1 MGRCGFD
8 DTRDSRGDYLDSEQT
23 RGESQ
28 TGNGTPN
35 PDESQTRDETIDAL
49 ATTVLEGEA
58 ARRDAHKAEVLF
70 PDDLLPGVG
79 GEETTLREG
88 LLKGGYRTFLVLLAL
103 NSLDELENSAVAI
116 LGPDIGRS
124 FGVSD
129 GAITAISTASLMFF
143 VLGAGPMGWMADRF
157 RRGPIVGLAS
167 GAFAAFSALSG
178 AAVNALMF
186 FFARFLTGMSK
197 ANTITVHPSML
208 ADTYPLQ
215 TRGRMFATNAGVGRV
230 FAALSPILAGGIAV
244 WMGGDDGWRW
254 AFYLLGLPTAALA
267 VFAFWL
273 REPPR
278 GQWEQ
283 KEVLGTGLVQN
294 DKMPISV
301 EAAFTRIW
309 NIDTIRNMTIAFAAM
324 GFALFPAGSIQSFFL
339 EEEFGLDALERGLAV
354 APAGIG
360 LMMFLPVVG
369 RRFDATYRQDPDRA
383 LRMIG
388 VLLVPIGVLVPIQ
401 YAMSDLALFMVFA
414 AVNSTLL
421 GGAFAMVQP
430 AIQAVFPYRLR
441 GMGTAFL
448 TFFMVMVGG
457 VGGSIIAG
465 FLQNELGEQT
475 AITLITASA
484 MPIGAYFVL
493 RGAGRLRRDL
503 SLIVAELQEEQAEER
518 RRAETDP
525 EEIPAIQVADVDFSY
540 GQVQVLFDLGFEVGR
555 QETLALLGTNGA
567 GKSTAL
573 RVITGLV
580 TPERG
585 VVRLHGQT
593 ITFATPEQRSAMGL
607 HMLPGGAGVWSDMS
621 ISDNLLMGAYA
632 YRKDSHD
639 RDRRIE
645 KVFDLFPNLAKRPG
659 ERAANLS
666 GGQQQMLALARVM
679 LHEPEVLI
687 IDELSLGLAPVVVQ
701 SLLETV
707 EGLKARGQTMIIVE
721 QSLNVALAI
730 ADRAVF
736 LEKGQVRFEGP
747 AQELAERDDLARAVF
762 LGTEGG

>member
-1 MGRCGFD
+1 MGQYG
-8 DTRDSRGDYLDSEQT
+8 SNGLAALGGDLEEQPSQSE
-23 RGESQ
+23 S
-28 TGNGTPN
+28 
-35 PDESQTRDETIDAL
+35 IDAL

-58 ARRDAHKAEVLF
+58 ARRDAQKAEVLF

-79 GEETTLREG
+79 GEQTTLREG
-88 LLKGGYRTFLVLLAL
+88 LRKGGFQTFVVLLAL

-129 GAITAISTASLMFF
+129 GTVTAISTASLMFF
-143 VLGAGPMGWMADRF
+143 VLGAGPMGWLADRF
-157 RRGPIVGLAS
+157 RRGPIVGIAS

-186 FFARFLTGMSK
+186 FFMRFFAGMSK

-215 TRGRMFATNAGVGRV
+215 TRGRMYATNAGVGRI
-230 FAALSPILAGGIAV
+230 FSAISPVLAGGIAV
-244 WMGGDDGWRW
+244 WVGGDDGWRW
-254 AFYLLGLPTAALA
+254 AFYLLGLPPAALA
-267 VFAFWL
+267 FLAFFL

-283 KEVLGTGLVQN
+283 KHVLGAGLKQDN
-294 DKMPISV
+294 KMPISV

-339 EEEFGLDALERGLAV
+339 EEEFELDALERGLAV

-360 LMMFLPVVG
+360 LLVFLPFVG
-369 RRFDATYRQDPDRA
+369 RRFDATFRKDPDRA
-383 LRMIG
+383 VRLIG
-388 VLLVPIGVLVPIQ
+388 ILLLPIGVLVPIQ
-401 YAMSDLALFMVFA
+401 YAMPNLALFMILSA
-414 AVNSTLL
+414 INSTFL

-475 AITLITASA
+475 AITIITAGA

-493 RGAGRLRRDL
+493 RGASRLRRDL
-503 SLIVAELQEEQAEER
+503 SLVVGELREEQDEER
-518 RRAETDP
+518 RQAETDP
-525 EEIPAIQVADVDFSY
+525 EDMPAIQVAHVDFSY
-540 GQVQVLFDLGFEVGR
+540 GQVQVLFDLGFEVR
-555 QETLALLGTNGA
+555 KQETLALLGTNGA

-573 RVITGLV
+573 KVITGLV

-593 ITFATPEQRSAMGL
+593 ITYATPEQRAAMGL
-607 HMLPGGAGVWSDMS
+607 HMLPGGAGVWSDLS
-621 ISDNLLMGAYA
+621 IRDNLLMGAYA
-632 YRKDSHD
+632 YRRDTSD

-645 KVFDLFPNLAKRPG
+645 KVLEMFPDLGRRTN
-659 ERAANLS
+659 ERAGNLS

-679 LHEPEVLI
+679 LHEPGVLM

-707 EGLKARGQTMIIVE
+707 EELKDQGQTMIIVE

>member
-1 MGRCGFD
+1 MNAPMGGPLD
-8 DTRDSRGDYLDSEQT
+8 DEQT
-23 RGESQ
+23 EGES
-28 TGNGTPN
+28 
-35 PDESQTRDETIDAL
+35 IDAL
-49 ATTVLEGEA
+49 AATVLEGEA
-58 ARRDAHKAEVLF
+58 ARRDAQKAEVLF
-70 PDDLLPGVG
+70 PDNLLPGVG
-79 GEETTLREG
+79 GEETTLKEG
-88 LLKGGYRTFLVLLAL
+88 LLKGGYRTFFVLLAL

-129 GAITAISTASLMFF
+129 GAVTAISTASLMFF
-143 VLGAGPMGWMADRF
+143 VLGAGPMGWLADRF
-157 RRGPIVGLAS
+157 RRGPIVGIAS

-186 FFARFLTGMSK
+186 FFMRFFAGMSK

-215 TRGRMFATNAGVGRV
+215 TRGRMYATNAGAGRV
-230 FAALSPILAGGIAV
+230 FAAISPILAGGIAV
-244 WMGGDDGWRW
+244 WVGGDDGWRW

-267 VFAFWL
+267 VFAFFL

-283 KEVLGTGLVQN
+283 KHVLGAGLKQ
-294 DKMPISV
+294 DSKMPISV
-301 EAAFTRIW
+301 EAAFARIW

-324 GFALFPAGSIQSFFL
+324 GFALFPASSIQSFFL
-339 EEEFGLDALERGLAV
+339 EEEFGLDALGRGLAV

-360 LMMFLPVVG
+360 LVMFLPVVG
-369 RRFDATYRQDPDRA
+369 RRFDATFRNDPNRA
-383 LRMIG
+383 LRLIG
-388 VLLVPIGVLVPIQ
+388 VLLLPIGVLVPIQ
-401 YAMSDLALFMVFA
+401 YAMPNLALFMVLA
-414 AVNSTLL
+414 AINSTLL
-421 GGAFAMVQP
+421 GGAFSMVQP

-441 GMGTAFL
+441 GMGTAIL

-475 AITLITASA
+475 AITIITAIA
-484 MPIGAYFVL
+484 MPVGAYYVL
-493 RGAGRLRRDL
+493 RGAGRVRRDL
-503 SLIVAELQEEQAEER
+503 SLVVGELQEEQAEER
-518 RRAETDP
+518 RQAETDP
-525 EEIPAIQVADVDFSY
+525 DDIPAIQVANVDFSY
-540 GQVQVLFDLGFEVGR
+540 GQVQVLFDLGFEVR
-555 QETLALLGTNGA
+555 KQETLALLGTNGA

-573 RVITGLV
+573 KVITGLV

-593 ITFATPEQRSAMGL
+593 ITFATPEQRAAMGL
-607 HMLPGGAGVWSDMS
+607 HMLPGGAGVWSDLS

-632 YRKDSHD
+632 YRKDPDD

-645 KVFDLFPNLAKRPG
+645 KVLDLFPDLAQRPK
-659 ERAANLS
+659 ERASNLS

-679 LHEPEVLI
+679 LHEPEVLM

-701 SLLETV
+701 SLLETI
-707 EGLKARGQTMIIVE
+707 EDLKDQGQTMIIVE

-730 ADRAVF
+730 SDRAVF

>member
-1 MGRCGFD
+1 MD
-8 DTRDSRGDYLDSEQT
+8 EKPDQ
-23 RGESQ
+23 GES
-28 TGNGTPN
+28 
-35 PDESQTRDETIDAL
+35 IDAL

-58 ARRDAHKAEVLF
+58 ARRDAQSADVLF

-79 GEETTLREG
+79 GEQSTLMEG
-88 LLKGGYRTFLVLLAL
+88 LRKGGFRTFLVLLAL

-116 LGPDIGRS
+116 LGPDIGES

-143 VLGAGPMGWMADRF
+143 VLGAGPMGWLADRL
-157 RRGPIVGLAS
+157 RRGPIVGVAS
-167 GAFAAFSALSG
+167 AAFAAFSALSG

-186 FFARFLTGMSK
+186 FFMRFFAGMSK

-208 ADTYPLQ
+208 ADTYPLS
-215 TRGRMFATNAGVGRV
+215 TRGRMYATNAGVGRV

-244 WMGGDDGWRW
+244 WVGGDDGWRW

-267 VFAFWL
+267 VLAFFL

-283 KEVLGTGLVQN
+283 KHVLGSGLKQ
-294 DKMPISV
+294 DRKMPMSV

-360 LMMFLPVVG
+360 LVMFLPVVG
-369 RRFDATYRQDPDRA
+369 RRFDATFRSDPDRA
-383 LRMIG
+383 MRLIG
-388 VLLVPIGVLVPIQ
+388 ILLVPIGVLVPIQ
-401 YAMSDLALFMVFA
+401 YAMGNLGLFIAFSAL
-414 AVNSTLL
+414 NSTLL

-430 AIQAVFPYRLR
+430 SIQAVFPYRLR

-457 VGGSIIAG
+457 VGGSLIAG

-475 AITLITASA
+475 AITIITATA
-484 MPIGAYFVL
+484 MPVGAYFVL

-503 SLIVAELQEEQAEER
+503 SLIVSELQEEQAEER
-518 RRAETDP
+518 RQAETAP
-525 EEIPAIQVADVDFSY
+525 EDLPAIQVADVDFSY
-540 GQVQVLFDLGFEVGR
+540 GQVQVLFDLSLEVRR

-573 RVITGLV
+573 KVITGLV

-593 ITFATPEQRSAMGL
+593 ITFATPEQRAAMGV
-607 HMLPGGAGVWSDMS
+607 HMLPGGAGVWSDLS
-621 ISDNLLMGAYA
+621 IGDNLLMGAYA
-632 YRKDSHD
+632 YRKDRDD
-639 RDRRIE
+639 RDRRIA
-645 KVFDLFPNLAKRPG
+645 KVLEMFPDLARRPN
-659 ERAANLS
+659 ERAGNLS

-701 SLLETV
+701 SLLETI
-707 EGLKARGQTMIIVE
+707 EGLKAQGQTMIIVE

-730 ADRAVF
+730 SDRAVF
-736 LEKGQVRFEGP
+736 LEKGHVRFEGS
-747 AQELAERDDLARAVF
+747 ARELAERDDLARAVF
-762 LGTEGG
+762 LGREGG